1 MPPRGLVDASQAI
14 PHSFFLQ
21 SFGCGNFRGL
31 LIAFISMYRKKKV
44 QSALSRTLIAWRHEK
59 NLSQEQLATL
69 SGLSRQYLS
78 RLEACKQLPR
88 LDSLFRILVSLE
100 KSFADLGTALDEILE
115 DAEKRNPV
123 KMAAE
128 KGPFW
133 SEK

>member
-1 MPPRGLVDASQAI
+1 
-14 PHSFFLQ
+14 
-21 SFGCGNFRGL
+21 
-31 LIAFISMYRKKKV
+31 MYRKKKV

-128 KGPFW
+128 KGPVW